1 MFALVS
7 FSMIAAVA
15 DGQNFTCTPTRVW
28 DADGPIWC
36 AEGPRVRLH
45 GIAAREMDGTC
56 RPGHPCPDMGPIE
69 ARNILVRLLQPV
81 RTGTASTGHVTLAG
95 APPLSCVSYGNAKGT
110 RTAARCR
117 TKAGDDLSCKL
128 IKAKAA
134 AQWWRYS
141 RGRYAFC

>member
-1 MFALVS
+1 MLTI
-7 FSMIAAVA
+7 IAFGLASAIA
-15 DGQNFTCTPTRVW
+15 DGKAFACTPTHVW

-81 RTGTASTGHVTLAG
+81 RTGTASTGHVTLTG
-95 APPLSCVSYGNAKGT
+95 APPLSCVSYGDAKGT

-128 IKAKAA
+128 IEAKAA

-141 RGRYAFC
+141 HGRYAFC